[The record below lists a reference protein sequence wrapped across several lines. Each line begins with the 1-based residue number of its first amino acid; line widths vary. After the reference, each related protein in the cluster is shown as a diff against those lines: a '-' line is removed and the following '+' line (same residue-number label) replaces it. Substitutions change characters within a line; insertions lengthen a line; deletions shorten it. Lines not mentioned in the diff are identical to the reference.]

1 MEGAHAPE
9 YRLSPRQLACLKLV
23 AAGKT
28 TLEIAAELGISNRTV
43 EQYVA
48 DACTRLGVRTRI
60 EAVVKTVRLGLISD
74 EPSAI

>member
-1 MEGAHAPE
+1 MESSHVPKHG
-9 YRLSPRQLACLKLV
+9 LSPRQLACLKLV

-28 TLEIAAELGISNRTV
+28 TLEIGAALGISNRTV

-48 DACTRLGVRTRI
+48 EACRRLGVRTRI

-74 EPSAI
+74 EPSVI